1 MQVHSFSLGIVET
14 NCYILEGENE
24 LLVIDPGDN
33 GEFLNKQI
41 KQYHKKVSAVLLT
54 HAHFDHI
61 GAVDDVAN
69 EFDVKVY
76 VHPEEKSWLTDTE
89 KNGSKKFAMYQLP
102 QVVQH
107 TVPQIM
113 EPGEYKIGEFKFE
126 AMHTPGHSPGSL
138 SFVFGD
144 FAIVGDTLFKGGIG
158 RTDLYKGDTQTLL
171 NSIEDKLLELD
182 PNTTIFPGHGPET
195 TIADEEMTNP
205 YLNGFN

>member
-113 EPGEYKIGEFKFE
+113 EAGEYEIGEFKFE
-126 AMHTPGHSPGSL
+126 AIHTPGHSPGSL

-158 RTDLYKGDTQTLL
+158 RTDLYKGDTKTLL

>member
-69 EFDVKVY
+69 EFDAKVY
-76 VHPEEKSWLTDTE
+76 VHREEKSWLTDTE

-113 EPGEYKIGEFKFE
+113 EPGEYEIGEFKFE
-126 AMHTPGHSPGSL
+126 TIHTPGHSPGSL

-158 RTDLYKGDTQTLL
+158 RTDLYKGDTKTLL